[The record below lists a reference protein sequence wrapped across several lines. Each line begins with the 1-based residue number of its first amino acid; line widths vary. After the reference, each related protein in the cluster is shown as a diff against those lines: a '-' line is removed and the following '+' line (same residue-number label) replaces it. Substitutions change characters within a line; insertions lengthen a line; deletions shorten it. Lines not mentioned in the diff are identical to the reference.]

1 MDAAARQHLANL
13 LSRIPRVAPAE
24 AAALASNGAVLL
36 DVREKPE
43 WAAGTAA
50 GAILIPRGSLER
62 EAPAALPDKGR
73 TVLVYCQMG
82 TRSLLA
88 AETLERLGYRDV
100 RSVDGGFR
108 AWTAAALPTA
118 HADDGLSDPERRR
131 YARHLIIPEVGADG
145 QRRLKDARVLLVGAG
160 GLGSPAAV
168 YLACA
173 GVGTIGIVDFDTV
186 DESNLQRQ
194 ILHTPARVGMRKV
207 ESATRT
213 LLEMNPLVKVE
224 AFDTRLTSE
233 NADEIVPRF
242 DVVVDGADNF
252 PTRYLI
258 NDACV
263 KHGKPNVHGSVFR
276 FEGQASV
283 FRRGR
288 SPCYRCL
295 YPEPP
300 PADMTQSCADAG
312 VLGVLPGIIGLLQ
325 AVEAIKLILEQG
337 DVLYGRLLV
346 YDALAATFRELKI
359 RANPECQWCAEGR
372 PFPGYIDYAGFC
384 GGVSF
389 TEAKDASRRTAT
401 G

>member
-1 MDAAARQHLANL
+1 MDPAHLAKL
-13 LSRIPRVAPAE
+13 RSRIPHVAPAE
-24 AAALASNGAVLL
+24 AAALVASGALVL

-43 WAAGTAA
+43 YAVGTVP
-50 GAILIPRGSLER
+50 GAVAIPRGLVAS
-62 EAPAALPDKGR
+62 EAPRLLPDKAR
-73 TVLVYCQMG
+73 TVVVYCQKG
-82 TRSLLA
+82 VRSLLV
-88 AETLERLGYRDV
+88 AETLEGLGYKDV
-100 RSVDGGFR
+100 RSVAGGFE
-108 AWTAAALPTA
+108 AWTAARLPVA
-118 HADDGLSDPERRR
+118 RAEDGLTEAERRR
-131 YARHLIIPEVGADG
+131 YARHLVIPEVGPKG
-145 QRRLKDARVLLVGAG
+145 QRRLKEARVLLVGAG

-173 GVGTIGIVDFDTV
+173 GVGTLGIVDFDTV

-194 ILHTPARVGMRKV
+194 ILHTPARVGLRKV
-207 ESATRT
+207 LSAKRMIE
-213 LLEMNPLVKVE
+213 EMNPLVKVE
-224 AFDTRLTSE
+224 AFDVRLTSE
-233 NADEIVPRF
+233 NADAIVPKF

-283 FRRGR
+283 FQRGL

-300 PADMTQSCADAG
+300 PPHMTQSCADAG
-312 VLGVLPGIIGLLQ
+312 VLGVLPGVIGLLQ
-325 AVEAIKLILEQG
+325 AIETIKLILGEG
-337 DVLYGRLLV
+337 DPLYGRLIV
-346 YDALAATFRELKI
+346 YDALAATFRELKV
-359 RANPECQWCAEGR
+359 RANPDCQWCAAGR

-384 GGVSF
+384 GASF
-389 TEAKDASRRTAT
+389 TESGDASRSPST

>member
-1 MDAAARQHLANL
+1 MDPAHLAKL
-13 LSRIPRVAPAE
+13 AERIPGVAPVA
-24 AAALASNGAVLL
+24 AAALASNGAVLV

-43 WAAGTAA
+43 WAVGTAR
-50 GAILIPRGSLER
+50 GAVLIPRGSLER
-62 EAPAALPDKGR
+62 EAPRALPDKGR

-82 TRSLLA
+82 MRSLLA

-100 RSVDGGFR
+100 RSVAGGFR
-108 AWTAAALPTA
+108 AWCAAGLPTA

-131 YARHLIIPEVGADG
+131 YARHLVIPEVGAEG

-160 GLGSPAAV
+160 GLGSPAAM

-173 GVGTIGIVDFDTV
+173 GVGTLGIVDFDTV

-207 ESATRT
+207 ESAKRT
-213 LLEMNPLVKVE
+213 LEEMNPLVKVE

-233 NADEIVPRF
+233 NADAIVPRF

-283 FRRGR
+283 FKRGL

-300 PADMTQSCADAG
+300 PPEMTQSCADAG

-325 AVEAIKLILEQG
+325 AVEAIKLILKQG

-346 YDALAATFRELKI
+346 YDAMAATFRELKI
-359 RANPECQWCAEGR
+359 RANPDCQWCADGR
-372 PFPGYIDYAGFC
+372 PFPGYIDYPAFC
-384 GGVSF
+384 GLGVSD
-389 TEAKDASRRTAT
+389 TGAKGASARAT
-401 G
+401 TG

>member
-1 MDAAARQHLANL
+1 MGPVPLVTAAD
-13 LSRIPRVAPAE
+13 
-24 AAALASNGAVLL
+24 AAALAANGAAVLL
-36 DVREKPE
+36 DVREKSE
-43 WAAGTAA
+43 WAALGVVP
-50 GAILIPRGSLER
+50 GAVLIPRGVLER
-62 EAPAALPDKGR
+62 EAPRALPDKGK

-82 TRSLLA
+82 ARSSLA
-88 AETLERLGYRDV
+88 AQALARLGYKDV
-100 RSVDGGFR
+100 RNIAGGFD
-108 AWTAAALPTA
+108 AWTAARLPVSRA
-118 HADDGLSDPERRR
+118 EDGLSDTERRR
-131 YARHLIIPEVGADG
+131 YARHLVIPEVGTEG
-145 QRRLKDARVLLVGAG
+145 QRRLKGARVLLVGAG

-173 GVGTIGIVDFDTV
+173 GVGTLGIVDFDEV

-207 ESATRT
+207 ESAKRT
-213 LLEMNPLVKVE
+213 LREMNPLVNVE
-224 AFDTRLTSE
+224 AFDTRLTSG

-283 FRRGR
+283 FKRGR

-300 PADMTQSCADAG
+300 PPEMTQSCADAG
-312 VLGVLPGIIGLLQ
+312 VLGVLPGVIGLLQ
-325 AVEAIKLILEQG
+325 AVEAIKLVLGQG
-337 DVLYGRLLV
+337 DPLYGRLLV
-346 YDALAATFRELKI
+346 YDALAATFRELKV
-359 RANPECQWCAEGR
+359 RANPDCAWCAPGR

-384 GGVSF
+384 SSVSD
-389 TEAKDASRRTAT
+389 TEH
-401 G
+401 